1 MGSLTLTVLAGAM
14 VSLLVLSLIS
24 AALHAAHMEKRSA
37 GQMLPHEEE
46 AYLLCKGVSGGD
58 GKR

>member
-14 VSLLVLSLIS
+14 VALLVLSLIS
-24 AALHAAHMEKRSA
+24 AVLHAAHMEKRSA

-46 AYLLCKGVSGGD
+46 AYLLCKEASYAAR
-58 GKR
+58 KR